1 MESYDYLQN
10 LDRHSIVM
18 DKTWD
23 LKLIQSYYFMDLI
36 NMLPQ
41 PEPEFIFIYAIV
53 SYLYYLWL

>member
-23 LKLIQSYYFMDLI
+23 LKLIQSYYFMELL

-41 PEPEFIFIYAIV
+41 PEPEFIFI
-53 SYLYYLWL
+53 